1 MKTVI
6 VGDGKVGYA
15 LTEELAR
22 QGHDVVV
29 IDSKKDVLRH
39 LTEKLDVMVVNGNG
53 ASLSVQKAADVGNSD
68 LLVAATSSDE
78 VNMLCCVVARKLGC
92 RHTIARV
99 RNLDYAEQLLW
110 LKEDLG
116 LSMTVNPEMATAREI
131 FRLLQF
137 PAFLRRDS
145 FAKGRVEIVEIE
157 LKEGNVLIGK
167 KLSELYQ
174 TVKVRALVCAVQ
186 RQEEV
191 HIPAG
196 GFQLALGDKI
206 YVTAPYRDL
215 AALIKALDIGKR
227 KVRGALIIGGSRIA
241 HYLAVMLLDSGIGVK
256 IIESRQERCQ
266 ELAELLPKA
275 DIVHG
280 DGTAREVLLEE
291 GIQDTDAVVTLTDI
305 DEENLLV
312 SMFANH
318 LEVPKVVTK
327 INRMEYSEVLYG
339 AGIQSIVSPKL
350 LCAGDIARYV
360 RAMENT
366 ADSPAVSMHPL
377 VEGKVEALEFVVTK
391 ATPHRGEKLQK
402 IALKPDI
409 LISCII
415 RGGTILIPRGSD
427 TFELGDTLIV
437 VAQASQ
443 PVTDLHE
450 IFLQER

>member
-1 MKTVI
+1 MKVVI

-22 QGHDVVV
+22 QDHDVVV
-29 IDSKKDVLRH
+29 IDSKRDVLRH

-53 ASLSVQKAADVGNSD
+53 ASLSVQKAAGVGGSD

-78 VNMLCCVVARKLGC
+78 VNMLCCMVARKLGC
-92 RHTIARV
+92 KHTIARV
-99 RNLDYAEQLLW
+99 RNLEYAEQLLW

-137 PAFLRRDS
+137 PSFLKRDS

-157 LKEGNVLIGK
+157 LKEGNALIGK

-174 TVKVRALVCAVQ
+174 TVKVRALVCAVE
-186 RQEEV
+186 RQGGV
-191 HIPAG
+191 HIPSG

-206 YVTAPYRDL
+206 YVTALYRDL
-215 AALIKALDIGKR
+215 ASLIKALDIGRR
-227 KVRGALIIGGSRIA
+227 KVKSTLIIGGSRIA
-241 HYLAVMLLDSGIGVK
+241 HYLAVMLIDSGIGVR
-256 IIESRQERCQ
+256 IIENRQERCA

-275 DIVHG
+275 DIIHG
-280 DGTAREVLLEE
+280 DGTAREVLTEE
-291 GIQDTDAVVTLTDI
+291 GISETDAVVTLTDI

-318 LEVPKVVTK
+318 VGVPKVITK
-327 INRMEYSEVLYG
+327 INRMEYVEVLRG
-339 AGIQSIVSPKL
+339 AGIESIVSPKL
-350 LCAGDIARYV
+350 LCAEDIARYV

-366 ADSPAVSMHPL
+366 ADRAAVSLHRL
-377 VEGKVEALEFVVTK
+377 VDDQVEALEFVVAKSTL
-391 ATPHRGEKLQK
+391 HQGEKPQK
-402 IALKPDI
+402 IPLKPGI

-415 RGGTILIPRGSD
+415 RSGSIIIPQGSD
-427 TFELGDTLIV
+427 TLELGDTLV
-437 VAQASQ
+437 LVTQAERAVA
-443 PVTDLHE
+443 DLND
-450 IFLQER
+450 IFAEA

>member
-186 RQEEV
+186 RQEQV
-191 HIPAG
+191 HIPGG

-275 DIVHG
+275 DIVRG
-280 DGTAREVLLEE
+280 DGTARRCCWRRASGNRRGGDPDGYRRGKPAGVHVRQPPGGAQGGHQDQPHGVLRGALRR
-291 GIQDTDAVVTLTDI
+291 GHPVHRKPQAALRRGHRP
-305 DEENLLV
+305 LC
-312 SMFANH
+312 
-318 LEVPKVVTK
+318 PG
-327 INRMEYSEVLYG
+327 YG
-339 AGIQSIVSPKL
+339 KHRRQPRRVHAPAGGGQGGGP
-350 LCAGDIARYV
+350 
-360 RAMENT
+360 
-366 ADSPAVSMHPL
+366 
-377 VEGKVEALEFVVTK
+377 EFVVTK
-391 ATPHRGEKLQK
+391 ATPHRGKAAK

-415 RGGTILIPRGSD
+415 RGGTILIPRAAIPSSWGYPHRGRPGLPGRHRS
-427 TFELGDTLIV
+427 
-437 VAQASQ
+437 
-443 PVTDLHE
+443 P
-450 IFLQER
+450 

>member
-1 MKTVI
+1 MKVVI

-22 QGHDVVV
+22 QDHDVVV
-29 IDSKKDVLRH
+29 IDSKRDVLRH

-53 ASLSVQKAADVGNSD
+53 ASLSVQKAADVGGSD

-78 VNMLCCVVARKLGC
+78 VNMLCCMVARKLGC
-92 RHTIARV
+92 KHTIARV
-99 RNLDYAEQLLW
+99 RNLEYAEQLLW
-110 LKEDLG
+110 LKEELG

-137 PAFLRRDS
+137 PAFLKRDS

-157 LKEGNVLIGK
+157 LKEGNILIGK

-174 TVKVRALVCAVQ
+174 TVRVRALVCAAE
-186 RQEEV
+186 RQGDV
-191 HIPAG
+191 HIPDG
-196 GFQLALGDKI
+196 SFQLAMGDKI

-215 AALIKALDIGKR
+215 AALIKALDIGRR
-227 KVRGALIIGGSRIA
+227 KVREALLIGGSRIA
-241 HYLAVMLLDSGIGVK
+241 HYLAVMLIDSGIGVK
-256 IIESRQERCQ
+256 IIENRQERCA

-275 DIVHG
+275 NIVYG
-280 DGTAREVLLEE
+280 DGTAREVLTEE
-291 GIQDTDAVVTLTDI
+291 GIEETDAVVTLTDI

-318 LEVPKVVTK
+318 VGVPKVITK
-327 INRMEYSEVLYG
+327 INRMEYVEVLRG
-339 AGIQSIVSPKL
+339 AGIESIVSPKL

-366 ADSPAVSMHPL
+366 ADSVAVSLHRL
-377 VEGKVEALEFVVTK
+377 VDDRVEALEFVVVKSTL
-391 ATPHRGEKLQK
+391 HRGEKLQK
-402 IALKPDI
+402 IPVKPGI

-415 RGGTILIPRGSD
+415 RGGSIIIPRGSD
-427 TFELGDTLIV
+427 TIELGDTLILV
-437 VAQASQ
+437 TQAERAI
-443 PVTDLHE
+443 TDLNE
-450 IFLQER
+450 IFTPAL